1 MCYSMFT
8 NDQGGILDDL
18 MITRGDDH
26 LFVVVNAGCK
36 EADFAHLREHL
47 GDSAVEVLGDRALLA
62 LQGPAAA
69 SVLARH
75 APDAAGLGF
84 MRSAAMEV
92 AGVACLVS
100 RSGYTGEDGFEIS
113 LPGDTAVALART
125 LLGEPEVEAIGLG
138 ARDSL
143 RLEAGLCLYGH
154 DINDTTTPIEAGLTW
169 TVGKRRR
176 ETGGFPGSEVILG
189 QINDGVARKRVGI
202 RPEGRI
208 LAREGSE
215 ITDLDGKVIG
225 AVTSGGF
232 GPSAGGPVAMGYVE
246 TGFHKAGTDLALVVR
261 AKSHPARVV
270 KMPFAAHRY
279 AK

>member
-1 MCYSMFT
+1 MHDKFDIHRAAWATFQIASA
-8 NDQGGILDDL
+8 G
-18 MITRGDDH
+18 R
-26 LFVVVNAGCK
+26 LFQTLTHRSN
-36 EADFAHLREHL
+36 LRNIVWSPVWF
-47 GDSAVEVLGDRALLA
+47 D
-62 LQGPAAA
+62 
-69 SVLARH
+69 
-75 APDAAGLGF
+75 
-84 MRSAAMEV
+84 
-92 AGVACLVS
+92 
-100 RSGYTGEDGFEIS
+100 
-113 LPGDTAVALART
+113 
-125 LLGEPEVEAIGLG
+125 
-138 ARDSL
+138 
-143 RLEAGLCLYGH
+143 
-154 DINDTTTPIEAGLTW
+154 DTTTPIEAGLTW

-176 ETGGFPGSEVILG
+176 ETGGFPGSEVLLG